1 MLDYLK
7 SVVGKRQETFGTKQ
21 KPKEKTKENTSGLS
35 KPYPSDA
42 PRDMHKS
49 YFDSNIDAIKKLY
62 KDQGIELPSYFDSA
76 DSYTDYRKSQKAYG
90 GRTQQPRGAYRSAET
105 R

>member
-1 MLDYLK
+1 MIGTVDLSKAGFQFGQKKEEKKKQSAYL
-7 SVVGKRQETFGTKQ
+7 
-21 KPKEKTKENTSGLS
+21 P

-42 PRDMHKS
+42 PVRMHKEYYEKHIS
-49 YFDSNIDAIKKLY
+49 GIKKLY
-62 KDQGIELPSYFDSA
+62 SSQDIELPDYFSSA
-76 DSYTDYRKSQKAYG
+76 DSYADYRKSQKAYG

>member
-1 MLDYLK
+1 MIGTGDLSK
-7 SVVGKRQETFGTKQ
+7 AGFSFGQKKEEKKKQ
-21 KPKEKTKENTSGLS
+21 SADLP

-42 PRDMHKS
+42 PIRMHKEYYEKHIS
-49 YFDSNIDAIKKLY
+49 GIKKIY
-62 KDQGIELPSYFDSA
+62 NNQDIELPDYFSSA
-76 DSYTDYRKSQKAYG
+76 DSYADYRKSQKAYG

>member
-1 MLDYLK
+1 MIGTGDLK
-7 SVVGKRQETFGTKQ
+7 AAGFQFGQ
-21 KPKEKTKENTSGLS
+21 KKEQKKKASTDLP

-42 PRDMHKS
+42 PVRMHKEYYEKHIS
-49 YFDSNIDAIKKLY
+49 GIKNLY
-62 KDQGIELPSYFDSA
+62 KDQGIELPDYFNSA
-76 DSYTDYRKSQKAYG
+76 DSYADYRKSQKAYG